1 MKTHKCQYCGGTIGT
16 MDNIDFKFPIVTQQK
31 GICTTKVMNITEVWF
46 NCIHCE
52 AELGKYKTLV
62 DIVL

>member
-1 MKTHKCQYCGGTIGT
+1 MKTHKCQYCGGTIGV
-16 MDNIDFKFPIVTQQK
+16 IDHIVSEFPMVSNKGMGIFK
-31 GICTTKVMNITEVWF
+31 ITEVWF